1 MNKLEQFVQSE
12 HPRKIARM
20 EPTSSNQK
28 RDILNEIIKPKSLS
42 ELHMKR
48 NHDKDEDDDDA
59 YEQENDDEEDDAY
72 NEQEN
77 DEENKNPESQSVKF
91 LLTSRVGLEN
101 RFKKLFHEFTNEK
114 KLENRTELVFLLDE
128 MLRQKYITPE
138 EYESFNNGY
147 SYIRT

>member
-42 ELHMKR
+42 GLMKR
-48 NHDKDEDDDDA
+48 NHDKDEDDDGT
-59 YEQENDDEEDDAY
+59 DE

-77 DEENKNPESQSVKF
+77 DEETKNQESQSVKF
-91 LLTSRVGLEN
+91 LLTNRVGLEN

-138 EYESFNNGY
+138 EYESFNNELTEKDQEKD
-147 SYIRT
+147 IWKLIQE